1 MVWATLDIIPIGLDN
16 MSEGI
21 RICRRNESSAR
32 PHPRGLRDRPVR
44 SGGSCVRVSSRHA
57 ARGTP
62 RGAIGRLVEE
72 GQLVRLGRGLYAP
85 ADFSP
90 TEHHGL
96 ALAAALAPT
105 AVVCLLSA
113 LQFHR
118 LTTQAPFEVW
128 LAVAGKA
135 RKPRLASLPAR
146 VVRFG
151 ARALKE
157 RVEVHHIE
165 GVPVPITSIARTVA
179 DCFKYRNKIGLDVA
193 LEARRGYRRTRRS
206 IDELVRAARV
216 VRVEQVMRP
225 YLEAIAA

>member
-1 MVWATLDIIPIGLDN
+1 MPTKRLHHRRP
-16 MSEGI
+16 SE
-21 RICRRNESSAR
+21 RPAR
-32 PHPRGLRDRPVR
+32 HAPGVLVR
-44 SGGSCVRVSSRHA
+44 SRDLE

-62 RGAIGRLVEE
+62 RVAIRRLVEQ
-72 GQLVRLGRGLYAP
+72 GRLVRLGRGIYAP

-90 TEHHGL
+90 TEYHGL
-96 ALAAALAPT
+96 AVAAAKVPS

-135 RKPRLASLPAR
+135 RKPRLVDLPVR
-146 VVRFG
+146 VMRFSR
-151 ARALKE
+151 RALTE
-157 RVEVHHIE
+157 GVELHQIE
-165 GVPVPITSIARTVA
+165 GVPVRITSVARTVA

-193 LEARRGYRRTRRS
+193 LEALREYRRTRRS
-206 IDELVRAARV
+206 IDELVRAARI
-216 VRVEQVMRP
+216 VRVDNVMRP